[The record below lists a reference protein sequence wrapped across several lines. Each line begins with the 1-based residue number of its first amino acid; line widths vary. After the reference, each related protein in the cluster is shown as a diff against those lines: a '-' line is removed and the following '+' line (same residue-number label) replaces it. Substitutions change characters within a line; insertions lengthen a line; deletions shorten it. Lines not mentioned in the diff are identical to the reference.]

1 MFKFINYLKYI
12 RIFFDRKTATKI
24 AQFLIENKMSIAVAE
39 SCTGG
44 LISSMLTDV
53 SGSSAFINAN
63 FVTYANEAKTKY
75 LGVDE
80 CILQKHGAVSVQT
93 ADAMVKGLL
102 NIEVGGKLPDCAIA
116 TTGIAGPTGG
126 SVEKPVGL
134 VYIGLANKNSVKVEK
149 YVVNSSYPRFLIKY
163 LFAQKALK
171 LFLDFIRNND
181 EVDKL

>member
-1 MFKFINYLKYI
+1 MFKFVNYLKYI

-53 SGSSAFINAN
+53 SGSSSFVKAN
-63 FVTYANEAKTKY
+63 FVTYANEAKTKL
-75 LGVDE
+75 LGVSE
-80 CILQKHGAVSVQT
+80 EILSTHGAVSVQT
-93 ADAMVKGLL
+93 ANAMVKGLL
-102 NIEVGGKLPDCAIA
+102 GIDIAGEFPDFAIA

-126 SVEKPVGL
+126 TLQKPVGL
-134 VYIGLANKNSVKVEK
+134 VYIGLASKNLVKVEK
-149 YVVNSSYPRFLIKY
+149 YMVNPLYPRFLIKY

-171 LFLDFIRNND
+171 LFLDFVLNSD
-181 EVDKL
+181 EDK